1 MEGEQ
6 GAAAG
11 AASTAA
17 AEPEA
22 VGAVSDSFSQL
33 WTDVMGMLVSF
44 RTVYRWEGQWDQ
56 SHVNISPWSLNGTLL
71 GHCVASLVSPYH
83 ESKHRRAPRF
93 EPPPHAYGLGVFH
106 EEI

>member
-6 GAAAG
+6 GAAA
-11 AASTAA
+11 ASSTAA

-56 SHVNISPWSLNGTLL
+56 SHVNTFVP
-71 GHCVASLVSPYH
+71 
-83 ESKHRRAPRF
+83 
-93 EPPPHAYGLGVFH
+93 
-106 EEI
+106 